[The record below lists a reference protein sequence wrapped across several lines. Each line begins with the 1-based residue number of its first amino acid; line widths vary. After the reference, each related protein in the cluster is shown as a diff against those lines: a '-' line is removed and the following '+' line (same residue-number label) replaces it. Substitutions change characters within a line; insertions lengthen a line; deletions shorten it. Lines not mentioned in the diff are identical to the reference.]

1 VALFAWDETCSVNVP
16 EFDRHHQHLYTL
28 VNRLHDAM
36 LAGHAKETMCGILD
50 ELISY
55 TQGHFAAEEAFM
67 IARAYP
73 GLNAHK
79 AEHAKLCEQV
89 VEFRERFRSGGAP
102 ITLELMHFLRDWL
115 QNHIQR
121 SDKLYSPLGV
131 ARPGAPAGTGVR
143 R

>member
-1 VALFAWDETCSVNVP
+1 MALFSWDETYSVNNP
-16 EFDRHHQHLYTL
+16 EFDRHHQHLYSL

-36 LAGHAKETMCGILD
+36 LSGQAKETMSGILD

-67 IARAYP
+67 IARAFP
-73 GLNAHK
+73 GLAAHK
-79 AEHAKLCEQV
+79 AEHTKLAGQV
-89 VEFRERFRSGGAP
+89 LEFRDRFRAGGAP

-121 SDKLYSPLGV
+121 SDKLYSPLGG
-131 ARPGAPAGTGVR
+131 ARPGTSAGQGLR

>member
-1 VALFAWDETCSVNVP
+1 VALFAWDQSYSVNNP
-16 EFDRHHQHLYTL
+16 EFDKHHQHLYAL

-36 LAGHAKETMCGILD
+36 LSGQAKNTMSGILD

-73 GLNAHK
+73 GLAAHK
-79 AEHAKLCEQV
+79 AEHAKLAGQV
-89 VEFRERFRSGGAP
+89 VEFRERFRSGNAP

-121 SDKLYSPLGV
+121 VDKKYAPVES
-131 ARPGAPAGTGVR
+131 ARPGAPAGSGLQR
-143 R
+143 